1 MSPENRDYRT
11 FQNTCSNQPVP
22 SIGYRILYQVHALT
36 LVVMIYRDGQWPC
49 HDRTLVSIYPL
60 CSPKICSFDAL
71 HSMIMEYG
79 RSYNQQNDYNQT
91 HILMGIA
98 SENDELY
105 QSKEKRLRMS
115 TSVIEIHIPTAYV
128 ARKGSF

>member
-1 MSPENRDYRT
+1 
-11 FQNTCSNQPVP
+11 
-22 SIGYRILYQVHALT
+22 
-36 LVVMIYRDGQWPC
+36 
-49 HDRTLVSIYPL
+49 
-60 CSPKICSFDAL
+60 
-71 HSMIMEYG
+71 MEYG

-128 ARKGSF
+128 ARKGSFWFWGEYLAARYKKRS